1 MNRKNQKKQMSLRV
15 IAIAALTILLG
26 LVIYFKIKPPI
37 KPEQQLNVPIENQMP
52 DLPNGCEVTSL
63 AMLLNYYGIN
73 VTKEDLAQKIAHVS
87 SYDGNYRGNPNKGF
101 VGYMNTRSS
110 VFITS
115 RFLMLRKSILTAFKT
130 PQVTV
135 LSKLFN

>member
-1 MNRKNQKKQMSLRV
+1 
-15 IAIAALTILLG
+15 
-26 LVIYFKIKPPI
+26 
-37 KPEQQLNVPIENQMP
+37 MP

-101 VGYMNTRSS
+101 VGYMSQKMAAGA
-110 VFITS
+110 FITS